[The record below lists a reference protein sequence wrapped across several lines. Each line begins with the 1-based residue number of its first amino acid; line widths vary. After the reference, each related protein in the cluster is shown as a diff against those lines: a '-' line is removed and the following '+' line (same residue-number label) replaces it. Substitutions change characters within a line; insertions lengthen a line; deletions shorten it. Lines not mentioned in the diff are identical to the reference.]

1 MSKTIAP
8 GKVGG
13 LEKTGFLGFSCSTN
27 IAYNFKSLYYLTF
40 LTMVLHI
47 PVLTATVML
56 TIGTVWDAVNDPL
69 IALFCANH
77 SFKNGEKV
85 RPYALWCCVPWAA
98 TIILLFVN
106 FHITQSWT
114 IVISVLIYFI
124 FEALYTFLCMPYNT
138 LAALATKDDAERKS
152 INAFRS
158 LGSCIGSGIGSVAIV
173 PMVKLFGGL
182 QDHKIINES
191 DSKALILTAVSMGVI
206 CIAGSLFHYFTSKE
220 RVVSEPEEK
229 TDKISLVTAYKM
241 LFGCKSWILN
251 MCYIICY
258 GITQAL
264 IMQNVNYY
272 ASFVLGSSGLAT
284 PILAGYLV
292 VAIITSITAPMIDA
306 KLGRKNTMLLAV
318 AVIVIGKLPFI
329 IAPET
334 IVTVIINAVTV
345 GFGSTVAFIMF
356 NTNRNNITDVVAAQ
370 NNRRIDTLIAGGD
383 NLISKLAEAAAIQ
396 LMGVVLATVGFDSA
410 AEVQNA
416 ASVTA
421 IEAFLGWVPAVITLV
436 EILFILKLDIPGEL
450 KKAQEKKAS
459 AELSGK

>member
-1 MSKTIAP
+1 MKKTQRTGEVTA
-8 GKVGG
+8 

-47 PVLTATVML
+47 PVLTATIML
-56 TIGTVWDAVNDPL
+56 TIGTIWDAVNDPL

-77 SFKNGEKV
+77 SFKSGEKV
-85 RPYALWCCVPWAA
+85 RPYALFCCVPWAV
-98 TIILLFVN
+98 TIVLLFVN
-106 FHITQSWT
+106 FRITQSWT

-138 LAALATKDDAERKS
+138 LAALATKNDADRKS

-173 PMVKLFGGL
+173 PLVKLFGGL
-182 QDHKIINES
+182 ADHKVIDES
-191 DSKALILTAVSMGVI
+191 DSGALILTAISMGVL

-220 RVVSEPEEK
+220 RVKPEPEEE
-229 TDKISLVTAYKM
+229 TEKISLIKAYKM
-241 LFGCKSWILN
+241 LFGCKSWVLN

-258 GITQAL
+258 GISQAL

-272 ASFVLGSSGLAT
+272 ASFVLGSSALAT

-292 VAIITSITAPMIDA
+292 VAIVTSITAPKLDS

-318 AVIVIGKLPFI
+318 AVIVAGKIPFI
-329 IAPET
+329 IAPES
-334 IVTVIINAVTV
+334 IVTVVINAVTV
-345 GFGSTVAFIMF
+345 GFGSTIAFIMF
-356 NTNRNNITDVVAAQ
+356 NTNRNNITDVVAEQ
-370 NNRRIDTLIAGGD
+370 NHRRIDTLIAGGD

-396 LMGVVLATVGFDSA
+396 LMGFVLSGVGFDSA
-410 AEVQNA
+410 ESVQNA
-416 ASVTA
+416 ASITA
-421 IEAFLGWVPAVITLV
+421 IEAFLGWVPALITLAM
-436 EILFILKLDIPGEL
+436 IFFILKLDIPGEL
-450 KKAQEKKAS
+450 KAAQEKNA
-459 AELSGK
+459 AEKQ